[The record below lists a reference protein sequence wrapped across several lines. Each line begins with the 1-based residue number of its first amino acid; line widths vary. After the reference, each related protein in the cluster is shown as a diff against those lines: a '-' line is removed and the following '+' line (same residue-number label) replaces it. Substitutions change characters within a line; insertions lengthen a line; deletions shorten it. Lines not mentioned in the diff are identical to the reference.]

1 MKLNPI
7 TSIHLVPRSTS
18 TTRRL
23 RRGCQRGRYAGRTAI
38 ACVAVALA
46 CGSHNVR
53 PYLVPL
59 PDAVADTLHADPSE
73 VIEFLNTVVAGEGFR
88 ISRASSAEGYL
99 VTDWYDTENQRAGGR
114 YARDPT
120 AAIRLRFFADPGGG
134 DQSTLR
140 SEAVYRRTLDPSIPE
155 REAER
160 MVPPGHYGDLILQ
173 RVLQSVRSRFPELTP

>member
-1 MKLNPI
+1 M
-7 TSIHLVPRSTS
+7 
-18 TTRRL
+18 
-23 RRGCQRGRYAGRTAI
+23 AG
-38 ACVAVALA
+38 VAVALA

-73 VIEFLNTVVAGEGFR
+73 VIEFLNTAVTEEGFR

-114 YARDPT
+114 YTRNPT
-120 AAIRLRFFADPGGG
+120 AAIRLRFFADPVGG
-134 DQSTLR
+134 DRSALR

-160 MVPPGHYGDLILQ
+160 MVPPGNHGDLILQ
-173 RVLQSVRSRFPELTP
+173 RVLQSLRSRFPELTP